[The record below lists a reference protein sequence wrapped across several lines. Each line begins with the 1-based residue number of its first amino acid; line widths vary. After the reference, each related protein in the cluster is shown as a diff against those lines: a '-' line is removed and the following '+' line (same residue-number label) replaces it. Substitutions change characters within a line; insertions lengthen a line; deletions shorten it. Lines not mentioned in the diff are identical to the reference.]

1 MADQMINLLSRAA
14 FEQFLDKVI
23 EGDLLPDQVDAAEKA
38 SPYLGVYLLPGQ
50 VDLARA
56 ADRALTKL
64 ETTESITRTWGR
76 EEEALAALRQAI
88 GDRVR
93 SRVIKMNSTPS
104 PPRKATPEASLIE
117 KGIDRGEA
125 GYESGINALR

>member
-1 MADQMINLLSRAA
+1 MVDTRKDFAMADQMINLLSRAA

-23 EGDLLPDQVDAAEKA
+23 DGDLLPDQVDAAEKA

-64 ETTESITRTWGR
+64 ETTESINRTWGR

-93 SRVIKMNSTPS
+93 SRADQDEFNSLTAEELDA
-104 PPRKATPEASLIE
+104 R
-117 KGIDRGEA
+117 GIP
-125 GYESGINALR
+125 Y